1 MVNIL
6 LTKNIT
12 CPIKFTMFINKLAEK
27 IQSISNRPGGFEVV
41 LEHVIFFLAKPSFI
55 RDYLFLF
62 SFE

>member
-41 LEHVIFFLAKPSFI
+41 LEHVIFF
-55 RDYLFLF
+55 
-62 SFE
+62 